1 VSGPDD
7 FAAARAASP
16 GRDKAPVSSVI
27 RRALLPLALGTLIV
41 VFPAPEGLTPN
52 AWRFVALFV
61 AVVAALIT
69 EPIPG
74 PAVGLVGITIAALF
88 GLVAPDPTESIRWAL
103 RGFADGTV
111 WLMFVVLMFALGY
124 QKTGLGHRIALT
136 LVRRLG
142 GRTLGLGYAIA
153 LADLILAPLTPSNT
167 ARSGGIVFPIIRA
180 IPPLY
185 GSAPGPTARRL
196 GAYLTWTSFATMC
209 VTSSMFVTALAPN
222 LLAQAM
228 LRDVAHVSVTW
239 VEWCLGFLPM
249 GLGLLALVP
258 ALGYWIY

>member
-1 VSGPDD
+1 MSGPDD

-103 RGFADGTV
+103 RGFADSTV

-124 QKTGLGHRIALT
+124 QKTGLGQRIALT
-136 LVRRLG
+136 VVRRLG
-142 GRTLGLGYAIA
+142 GRTPGWA
-153 LADLILAPLTPSNT
+153 TPSPW
-167 ARSGGIVFPIIRA
+167 PI
-180 IPPLY
+180 
-185 GSAPGPTARRL
+185 
-196 GAYLTWTSFATMC
+196 
-209 VTSSMFVTALAPN
+209 
-222 LLAQAM
+222 
-228 LRDVAHVSVTW
+228 
-239 VEWCLGFLPM
+239 
-249 GLGLLALVP
+249 
-258 ALGYWIY
+258 